1 MLNSTRNDFVTR
13 PIQRAAINVTLDH
26 NSNHPKSENLSKN
39 LAFFCVIIIRWST
52 APAVVNAFYSATKNQ
67 ISKCF
72 FCIFVSLIVS

>member
-39 LAFFCVIIIRWST
+39 LAFFV
-52 APAVVNAFYSATKNQ
+52 
-67 ISKCF
+67 
-72 FCIFVSLIVS
+72 LL